1 MRRIAFA
8 AALLV
13 VPLAAC
19 GSSSEDAAGS
29 GPAMSR
35 SLPNA
40 EKPAAAGKPGA
51 AKGDAAGLTQTATLG
66 RSQIRTSAMT
76 VRVETVATAAR
87 DAIRIAEGTGGYLE
101 SEQTANGTAVL
112 TLRVPPEDFTA
123 VSDALARLGTVTERT
138 VSTEDVTGD
147 VTDVQG
153 RLKAAKASVERVRA
167 LLNRASSMSEVTNLE
182 SELTEREGALESL
195 ETRRRSLAGK
205 TAYASL
211 TVTLIRPVV
220 AAQAADKP
228 RAESPG
234 FTGGLRA
241 GWDVFT
247 AAVAILLV
255 VLGAVLPFAAAA
267 AVVGVPLYLLRRR
280 RVSARA

>member
-19 GSSSEDAAGS
+19 GSSSDESAGS
-29 GPAMSR
+29 SGSALKRALPA
-35 SLPNA
+35 A
-40 EKPAAAGKPGA
+40 EKPAAGKPAGKDGS
-51 AKGDAAGLTQTATLG
+51 AGLTHAATLG
-66 RSQIRTSAMT
+66 RSTIRTSAMT

-87 DAIRIAEGTGGYLE
+87 DAVRIAESKGGYLE

-123 VSDALARLGTVTERT
+123 TSDALARLGTVTERT

-167 LLNRASSMSEVTNLE
+167 LLARASSMSEVTSLE

-205 TAYASL
+205 TSYASL
-211 TVTLIRPVV
+211 TVTLTRPVV
-220 AAQAADKP
+220 AAAAAEKP
-228 RAESPG
+228 RVDNPG

>member
-1 MRRIAFA
+1 MLRDMRRIAFA

-13 VPLAAC
+13 LPLAAC
-19 GSSSEDAAGS
+19 GSTSDRSGSAPERAAG
-29 GPAMSR
+29 A
-35 SLPNA
+35 
-40 EKPAAAGKPGA
+40 PAAAKPD
-51 AKGDAAGLTQTATLG
+51 AKGDSAGLTRAGTLG
-66 RSQIRTSAMT
+66 RSQVRTSAMT

-87 DAIRIAEGTGGYLE
+87 EAVRIAEGTGGYLE

-123 VSDALARLGTVTERT
+123 ASDALARLGTVTERT

-153 RLKAAKASVERVRA
+153 RLKAARASVERVRT
-167 LLNRASSMSEVTNLE
+167 LLTRATSLSEVTSLE

-211 TVTLIRPVV
+211 TVTLTRPVL
-220 AAQAADKP
+220 AAAAPPGKAAV
-228 RAESPG
+228 RNPG